1 MALYVIGDV
10 QGCYE
15 ELRTLLDR
23 IGFDDEA
30 DRLWF
35 AGDLINRG
43 PRSLEVLRFA
53 KALGDSAVA
62 VLGNHELH
70 LLAVAAGVRR
80 PGGSDTL
87 DDILA
92 APDREELL
100 DWLRTRPLMHR
111 DATLDTVL
119 VHAGLAPQWNIA
131 TAERC
136 AREIETE
143 LRSEH
148 ASDLLA
154 GMYGD
159 QPELWSEQLQGMERW
174 RFIINCFTR
183 LRMCDREGRLRI
195 GVRGPVR
202 GRDDELIPWF
212 EVPGRASAETTIVFG
227 HWAVLGCYEAPGIYA
242 TDSGC
247 VWGGSLSA
255 LRLDVKPA
263 QWHSSPCPA
272 YCTYEGA

>member
-23 IGFDDEA
+23 IDFDAGA

-53 KALGDSAVA
+53 KGLGDSAVV

-70 LLAVAAGVRR
+70 LLAVATGVRR
-80 PGGSDTL
+80 PGASDTL
-87 DDILA
+87 GEILA

-100 DWLRTRPLMHR
+100 NWLRSRPLMHR
-111 DATLDTVL
+111 DAALGTIL
-119 VHAGLAPQWNIA
+119 VHAGLAPQWDIA
-131 TAERC
+131 AAERC
-136 AREIETE
+136 AREVERE
-143 LRSEH
+143 LCSERAPH
-148 ASDLLA
+148 LLA

-159 QPELWSEQLQGMERW
+159 QPDEWSERLQGIERW
-174 RFIINCFTR
+174 RFVINCFTR
-183 LRMCDREGRLRI
+183 LRMCDPAGRLRI
-195 GVRGPVR
+195 GARGPVR
-202 GRDDELIPWF
+202 GRDDGLVPWF
-212 EVPGRASAETTIVFG
+212 EVPGRASADATVVFG

-247 VWGGSLSA
+247 VWGGTLSA
-255 LRLDVKPA
+255 LRLDVQPA

-272 YCTYEGA
+272 YCTYRE